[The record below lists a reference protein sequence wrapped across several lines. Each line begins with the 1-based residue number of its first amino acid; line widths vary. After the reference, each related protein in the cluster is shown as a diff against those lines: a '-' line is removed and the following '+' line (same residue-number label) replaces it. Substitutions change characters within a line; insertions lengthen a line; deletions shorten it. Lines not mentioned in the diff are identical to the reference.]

1 MAGTGKKKRPALPLR
16 YRDRAVTAGDLEV
29 IRSVIRRCR
38 HEGRTAVSRELCE
51 IWGWR
56 QDNGRLK
63 EIVCRG
69 LLLRLEREGLVRLP
83 APKRVPVNPFSARRA
98 RLRAGN
104 GRDAV
109 ILDDAPIGPGLDV
122 TLAPAR
128 GTVHAP
134 LYNHIV
140 GRFAGAA
147 PLVGEHLAYAVFAGG
162 RPAGAVGFASPP
174 ARVGCRNARLGWP
187 AVPAPAQLR
196 QIASLAV
203 LLTLPQAD
211 DPGLAAATLRA
222 CARTVPE
229 DWRRVYGHP
238 VRWLEAIVP
247 AGAGGPYREAGWE
260 PVGMTRGRRRGDPR
274 NRATGEPREVWL
286 LETGG

>member
-1 MAGTGKKKRPALPLR
+1 MKTRGRKALPLR
-16 YRDRAVTAGDLEV
+16 YRDRVVTAGDLET
-29 IRSVIRRCR
+29 IRSVVRRCR
-38 HEGRTAVSRELCE
+38 HEGRTAASRELCE

-56 QDNGRLK
+56 QDNGCLK

-98 RLRAGN
+98 RLRASD

-109 ILDDAPIGPGLDV
+109 ILADDPIPAGAAV
-122 TLAPAR
+122 SLAPAR

-140 GRFAGAA
+140 DRFRGPVAH
-147 PLVGEHLAYAVFAGG
+147 VGEHLEYVVFAGG
-162 RPAGAVGFASPP
+162 RPAGAAGFASPP

-187 AVPAPAQLR
+187 AVPAPAQLKE
-196 QIASLAV
+196 IASLAV
-203 LLTLPQAD
+203 LVILPQAE
-211 DPGLAAATLRA
+211 DPGFAASALRA
-222 CARTVPE
+222 CARVVPE
-229 DWRRVYGHP
+229 DWRRLYGHP

-247 AGAGGPYREAGWE
+247 AGAGGPYRDAGWE
-260 PVGMTRGRRRGDPR
+260 LAGMTRGRRRGDPR

-286 LETGG
+286 LAV

>member
-1 MAGTGKKKRPALPLR
+1 MAAPRKKGRPAMPLR
-16 YRDRAVTAGDLEV
+16 YRGRAVSEEDLAV

-98 RLRAGN
+98 RLRASD

-109 ILDDAPIGPGLDV
+109 ILADDPIPAGAAV
-122 TLAPAR
+122 SLAPAR

-140 GRFAGAA
+140 ERFAGPVAH
-147 PLVGEHLAYAVFAGG
+147 VGEHLEYAVFAGG
-162 RPAGAVGFASPP
+162 RPAGAAGFASAP

-203 LLTLPQAD
+203 LVTLPQAGE
-211 DPGLAAATLRA
+211 PGFASRVLRE
-222 CARTVPE
+222 CARVVPE
-229 DWRRVYGHP
+229 EWRRAYSHP

-260 PVGMTRGRRRGDPR
+260 FAGMTRGRRRGDPR

-286 LETGG
+286 LAV